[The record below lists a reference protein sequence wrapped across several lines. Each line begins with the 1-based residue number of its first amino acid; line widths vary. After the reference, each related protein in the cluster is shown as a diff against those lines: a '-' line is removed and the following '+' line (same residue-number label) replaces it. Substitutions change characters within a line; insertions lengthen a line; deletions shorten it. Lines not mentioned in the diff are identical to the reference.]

1 MLLDH
6 HGSMLLSVC
15 SARSMPLE
23 QPPVHMKGRS
33 MLASCGS
40 LAACFLAFAI
50 FLQLRGG
57 TGRQGHAPAPEL
69 LPLRGCMRVEQPLPP
84 DSGSHE

>member
-1 MLLDH
+1 
-6 HGSMLLSVC
+6 
-15 SARSMPLE
+15 
-23 QPPVHMKGRS
+23 

-69 LPLRGCMRVEQPLPP
+69 LPFRGCMRVEQPLPP
-84 DSGSHE
+84 DSSSHA